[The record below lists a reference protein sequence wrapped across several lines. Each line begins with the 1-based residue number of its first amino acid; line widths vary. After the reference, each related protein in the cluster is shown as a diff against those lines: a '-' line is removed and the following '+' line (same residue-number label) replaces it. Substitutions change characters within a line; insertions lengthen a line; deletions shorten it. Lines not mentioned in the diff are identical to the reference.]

1 MAYLLSKC
9 LLFLF
14 ASFAFPKAE
23 DPSPKAA
30 LHPFYVS
37 VTEINQNAAEKS
49 LEISCKFFADDFEQT
64 LEKAYKTQLDI
75 SSDKDKASFD
85 KFIPDYIAKHFG
97 LTVDGKPVKLNYVGY
112 EKEKESVYCY
122 FELTNTPSVKRLDI
136 TSNLLYE
143 LTQEQIN
150 IMHITVNGKRQSL
163 KLSYPDVKAAFQF

>member
-14 ASFAFPKAE
+14 ASFASPKAE
-23 DPSPKAA
+23 DPLPKVAV
-30 LHPFYVS
+30 HPFYVS

-64 LEKAYKTQLDI
+64 LEKAYKTQLNI

-85 KFIPDYIAKHFG
+85 KIIPDYIAKHFA
-97 LTVDGKPVKLNYVGY
+97 LAVDGKPVKLNYVGY

-122 FELTNTPSVKRLDI
+122 FELTNTPTVKRIDL

-150 IMHITVNGKRQSL
+150 IIHITVNGKRQSS